1 MKQLMKKGMSL
12 LLAFVLILGLVPA
25 ISLTADA
32 ATVEYRYSSKGYIYN
47 WGTREEVATFLS
59 PNAESFYTKNNV
71 TLESLSDLSGSSDFS
86 SLQSSAL
93 YTKLC
98 TLMSNAHTYETSY
111 DATRS
116 LFQYTDCQG
125 SARTNTAIS
134 CFYTGGNIGP
144 SWDSGSTWNRE
155 HTWPNSKSSNLNN
168 EDDIMMLRPTSS
180 RVNSSRGNKAYGQS
194 SGYYNPNVE
203 SNGKHNLHGDVARI
217 VLYVY
222 VRWGKENSSLHGNL
236 WGSTGVFESK
246 ELLLDWMEEDPVDTW
261 ELGRNDSV
269 ESITGT
275 RNVFVDFPELAFL
288 LFDEQVPAMQT
299 PSGSGGG
306 QTPDTG
312 ITIDSQPVSLTV
324 NEGEVANFT
333 VAATGTKLTYQWQYR
348 TSETDTWK
356 NSPATGNKT
365 ATLSVPGTL
374 SRNGYQYRC
383 VITNGSGSSLYS
395 DAATLTVC
403 KPGVELAKPG
413 LRLALESDLSAG
425 FTVKPAMFAD
435 GAYTDL
441 RMEFRLGDENAEPV
455 VVTDYITLSNGDRV
469 YMFDGIAPRM
479 LNETIYATL
488 YGTYMGTE
496 YSVSVSTSIY
506 AYCNWAL
513 SGSDAKLKKLVVDLM
528 NYASAHQIYGNYK
541 TDTLANRN
549 LSPEQQALGTQTDP
563 ARTNITNA
571 SQVVIANPTASF
583 TGAALYLQNKVEIRF
598 TFSVPALTEN
608 TRLVVEVDGQKVTY
622 GADKFVATGNKYYVD
637 VDALAA
643 KQMRA
648 AVDATL
654 YEGNTAISN
663 TLRYSI
669 ESFVAYAY
677 GREGFSTE
685 ALDAMMIAMLK
696 YGDSANA
703 FFN

>member
-324 NEGEVANFT
+324 NEGKVANFT

-395 DAATLTVC
+395 DAATLTV
-403 KPGVELAKPG
+403 KEEVLTGWVEEG
-413 LRLALESDLSAG
+413 
-425 FTVKPAMFAD
+425 
-435 GAYTDL
+435 GAWCY
-441 RMEFRLGDENAEPV
+441 
-455 VVTDYITLSNGDRV
+455 Y
-469 YMFDGIAPRM
+469 
-479 LNETIYATL
+479 
-488 YGTYMGTE
+488 
-496 YSVSVSTSIY
+496 
-506 AYCNWAL
+506 
-513 SGSDAKLKKLVVDLM
+513 
-528 NYASAHQIYGNYK
+528 
-541 TDTLANRN
+541 
-549 LSPEQQALGTQTDP
+549 
-563 ARTNITNA
+563 
-571 SQVVIANPTASF
+571 
-583 TGAALYLQNKVEIRF
+583 
-598 TFSVPALTEN
+598 
-608 TRLVVEVDGQKVTY
+608 VDGQKLINDWAMDSAGWY
-622 GADKFVATGNKYYVD
+622 FMGADGYAVKNAWTKDSSGWYYMGADGRAVKDTWVMNEGGWMYIGSNKHPVTND
-637 VDALAA
+637 W
-643 KQMRA
+643 
-648 AVDATL
+648 
-654 YEGNTAISN
+654 
-663 TLRYSI
+663 
-669 ESFVAYAY
+669 
-677 GREGFSTE
+677 
-685 ALDAMMIAMLK
+685 AM
-696 YGDSANA
+696 DSAGWYFMGA
-703 FFN
+703 DGY